1 MDVEALAHGGA
12 SYRSVDDACMLVVE
26 RSVDPASG
34 SHNSRLDLRRRNRR
48 LRANNCGSL
57 ETDYGCARTKNE
69 MMSPGIALHDPVFR
83 AYLLIVLFSLI
94 AGGALLALLKWGFK
108 KETSSMWRTYCSWL
122 IMAPLALVVV
132 FAGRIPTIVGVTL
145 LAIYAFK
152 EFARASGLYRDWWMT
167 GAVYAGIVTVGISS
181 VISHPRGEEPGTGW
195 YGFFVAVPVF
205 EIALILF
212 IPILRNRA
220 RGELQRMSLAIVGF
234 IYIGWMF
241 GHLGFLANASNAYGF
256 ICYIIF
262 ATALSDV
269 AAFTFGKIFGR
280 HPLRSEI
287 SPSKTWEGALGAF
300 GVAMILP
307 WLLRFSFP
315 FFGVWQLSLTGLIVG
330 IGGQLGDLS
339 ISVIKR
345 DIGTKDMAATI
356 PGHGGILDRIDS
368 LIYAAPLFML
378 MAEYYYPLR

>member
-1 MDVEALAHGGA
+1 
-12 SYRSVDDACMLVVE
+12 
-26 RSVDPASG
+26 
-34 SHNSRLDLRRRNRR
+34 
-48 LRANNCGSL
+48 
-57 ETDYGCARTKNE
+57 
-69 MMSPGIALHDPVFR
+69 MSPQIALHDPIFR
-83 AYLLIVLFSLI
+83 AYFWIVLISLAIGGAALGFLRVVLKKDTVSMFRTYWSWIFMAGISLIV
-94 AGGALLALLKWGFK
+94 
-108 KETSSMWRTYCSWL
+108 
-122 IMAPLALVVV
+122 V
-132 FAGRIPTIVGVTL
+132 FLGRIPTIVGVTL

-167 GAVYAGIVTVGISS
+167 GAVYAGITSVGISS
-181 VISHPRGEEPGTGW
+181 FISHPRGEEPGAGW
-195 YGFFVAVPVF
+195 YGLFVAVPVF
-205 EIALILF
+205 AIALILI

-241 GHLGFLANASNAYGF
+241 GHLGFLANARNAYGF
-256 ICYIIF
+256 VSFIIF
-262 ATALSDV
+262 ATAVSDV

-287 SPSKTWEGALGAF
+287 SPNKTWEGALGAF

-315 FFGVWQLSLTGLIVG
+315 LFGPRELILTGLIVG

-368 LIYAAPLFML
+368 LVYAAPLFMH
-378 MAEYYYPLR
+378 MTGYYYPLR

>member
-1 MDVEALAHGGA
+1 
-12 SYRSVDDACMLVVE
+12 
-26 RSVDPASG
+26 
-34 SHNSRLDLRRRNRR
+34 
-48 LRANNCGSL
+48 
-57 ETDYGCARTKNE
+57 
-69 MMSPGIALHDPVFR
+69 MMSPQIALHDPIFR
-83 AYLLIVLFSLI
+83 AYFWIVLISLAI
-94 AGGALLALLKWGFK
+94 GGAALGFLRVVLKKDTG
-108 KETSSMWRTYCSWL
+108 SMFRTYWSWIL
-122 IMAPLALVVV
+122 MSGIGLFVV
-132 FAGRIPTIVGVTL
+132 FLGRIPTIVGVTL

-167 GAVYAGIVTVGISS
+167 GAVYAGIITVGISS
-181 VISHPRGEEPGTGW
+181 LISHPRGEEPGAGW
-195 YGFFVAVPVF
+195 YGLFVAVPVF
-205 EIALILF
+205 AIALILI

-234 IYIGWMF
+234 VYIGWMF
-241 GHLGFLANASNAYGF
+241 GHLGFLANARNAYGF
-256 ICYIIF
+256 VSFIIF
-262 ATALSDV
+262 ATALCDV
-269 AAFTFGKIFGR
+269 AAFTVGKIFGR

-287 SPSKTWEGALGAF
+287 SPNKTWEGALGAF

-307 WLLRFSFP
+307 WILRFSFP
-315 FFGVWQLSLTGLIVG
+315 FFGAWQLILTGLIVG

-378 MAEYYYPLR
+378 MVEYYYPLR